1 MFINCT
7 RTYPLCKLGPQRLA
21 HFQGSRIKRTDLP
34 NIAKRPSICF
44 MFHVF
49 SPDLFLVFDT
59 VPTTL
64 AFVLS
69 LSSSISSV
77 FFFVWQKHMHISLL
91 LLWSYN
97 VKLTGRFIDF
107 FHFTIFDKHLNVSL
121 WIRYGLND
129 YKTFMISR
137 LS

>member
-7 RTYPLCKLGPQRLA
+7 RDYLLCKLGPQRLA

-34 NIAKRPSICF
+34 NIAKRPSICL

-64 AFVLS
+64 VFVLS

-77 FFFVWQKHMHISLL
+77 FFRLTKAYAYLIINITLVIQRKM
-91 LLWSYN
+91 
-97 VKLTGRFIDF
+97 TGRFIDF

-121 WIRYGLND
+121 
-129 YKTFMISR
+129 
-137 LS
+137 